1 MLLRYVLSK
10 EAFERLGNKLS
21 MNLSFCTETGL
32 EDVDTQACLRKL
44 DVFPEKSL
52 DDLGRE
58 RFHALHIKK
67 SFFGDFND
75 GDRAY
80 ASNQLKSGLDCCSD
94 SFISFHYISEKEM
107 IRLGTIVDRHE
118 YLLRLGLEKEK
129 PKFKQI
135 MDEFLMME
143 EVDNEISK
151 SN

>member
-1 MLLRYVLSK
+1 MSK
-10 EAFERLGNKLS
+10 EAFRRLGEQINQN
-21 MNLSFCTETGL
+21 MSFCQNSGI
-32 EDVDTQACLRKL
+32 EDVDIQVCLRKL
-44 DVFPEKSL
+44 NVFPEKSL

-143 EVDNEISK
+143 EFDNEMSK